1 MSDTTNPN
9 TKLPTA
15 IRHPLEHFC
24 NQLRTALA
32 DELVAVILFGD
43 SVRRP
48 ESLQATRIN
57 IMIVLQSMSV
67 ALLDKLSGPIQHTR
81 KSIGI
86 SPLILTEEDLQ
97 SSTDVFPIKFINMQ
111 RHHRVLLGR
120 DVLSD
125 RIVGVEHLR
134 LRCEQEVKNL
144 MLRLRSFYV
153 HNSHHL
159 RSLRETLKNAASSLT
174 TCLSALLILKNEP
187 VPDNDVELV
196 NKAGELMSL
205 DVTAV
210 RSVLELDEQPATDE
224 TQIQHLYDAFM
235 ATVRSTA
242 KMIDG
247 FDSDSRES

>member
-1 MSDTTNPN
+1 MSETTNPN
-9 TKLPTA
+9 TELPTA

-43 SVRRP
+43 AVRRP
-48 ESLQATRIN
+48 ESLATRIN
-57 IMIVLQSMSV
+57 VMIVLQSMSV
-67 ALLDKLSGPIQHTR
+67 ASLDKLTSPIQHTR

-86 SPLILTEEDLQ
+86 APLILTEEDLQ

-120 DVLSD
+120 DVLSEL
-125 RIVGVEHLR
+125 IVGVEHLR

-153 HNSHHL
+153 HNSHH
-159 RSLRETLKNAASSLT
+159 SEALRETLKNAASSLT
-174 TCLSALLILKNEP
+174 TCLSALLILKKEP

-205 DVTAV
+205 DMTAV
-210 RSVLELDEQPATDE
+210 RNVLELDEQPAIDE
-224 TQIQHLYDAFM
+224 TQNQQLYDEFM

-247 FDSDSRES
+247 FDSDSRER